1 MIKKKRRRATLIGCG
16 MAGLLV
22 AATSGIGH
30 AADPESMDGSV
41 ADLKQRLDEQ
51 RQQIELLRH
60 ELQRQDAQ
68 LLELRRV
75 VDTPRLQVR
84 GGASPAAGGGTPA
97 SRPQAPQQVA
107 QAQQPVGQA
116 PEEPADGRPPEI
128 APIFEQPGV
137 LTPPGSWVLEP
148 SLQYSYSSSNRVAL
162 IGYTIIPALLIGLV
176 DVREVKS
183 HSFVGALTVRRGITN
198 RFELEA
204 KFPYVYRT
212 DTTVG
217 REILQDA
224 ATERLFESSGQ
235 GIGDVEITGRYQLNE
250 GGLDKPYYIASL
262 RLKTRTGKDP
272 FEVRTTVV
280 PGFRGG
286 GLEREKPTGSG
297 FYTLT
302 PGLTVLI
309 PSDPVV
315 LFGGVSY
322 QHTFERNNVTRRTD
336 TGSQDLGTIQPGPT
350 FGFNFG
356 MGLAL
361 NERSS
366 FSIGYDHLSVGKVKQ
381 NGRTAPTS
389 VRVQLGTLLLGYSY
403 RLDSGRTLNLS
414 VGAGLTR
421 DTPDLQLT
429 LRVPFS
435 L

>member
-1 MIKKKRRRATLIGCG
+1 MRGAQHRNVRLLGCSL
-16 MAGLLV
+16 AGLVL
-22 AATSGIGH
+22 ATAGTMVR
-30 AADPESMDGSV
+30 ADTGSTSPAV
-41 ADLKQRLDEQ
+41 ETLKQRVDEQ
-51 RQQIELLRH
+51 RQQIELLRQ
-60 ELQRQDAQ
+60 ELMRQDAE
-68 LLELRRV
+68 LLELRRA
-75 VDTPRLQVR
+75 VDTSRLRAR
-84 GGASPAAGGGTPA
+84 GVESPPAARGQP
-97 SRPQAPQQVA
+97 PQQVA
-107 QAQQPVGQA
+107 QTQQPVGQA
-116 PEEPADGRPPEI
+116 PERAEESRPPEI

-137 LTPPGSWVLEP
+137 LTPRDQWVLEP
-148 SLQYSYSSSNRVAL
+148 SLQYAYSSSNRISLV
-162 IGYTIIPALLIGLV
+162 GYTIIPALLIGLV

-183 HSFVGALTVRRGITN
+183 HSFIGALTVRRGMTN

-217 REILQDA
+217 REILQDS
-224 ATERLFESSGQ
+224 ATERLFESSGH
-235 GIGDVEITGRYQLNE
+235 GIGDVEITGRYQLND

-272 FEVRTTVV
+272 FEVRTTIV

-322 QHTFERNNVTRRTD
+322 QHSFKRSGVKRRTD
-336 TGSQDLGTIQPGPT
+336 DGWERIGTVQPGPT

-366 FSIGYDHLSVGKVKQ
+366 FSIGYDHLSVGKVKV
-381 NGRTAPTS
+381 NGKTAPTS

-421 DTPDLQLT
+421 DTPDLTLT
-429 LRVPFS
+429 LRVPIS